1 MGPLASQAVT
11 GIALQ
16 FASYFKKKK
25 NKNQHFDLNE
35 YKMASIKSKTDYFGL
50 YRARGSLDGLGGLL

>member
-16 FASYFKKKK
+16 FASYFKKKD
-25 NKNQHFDLNE
+25 QHFDHNE

-50 YRARGSLDGLGGLL
+50 YRVRVSLEDLGGLL